1 MNQAER
7 ERRLYLW
14 FLLAACVVANLLRWR
29 AVQVGLMSDD
39 FMQQAMIDGIYPGGD
54 TYVPFDLY
62 AFLRHDVM
70 IAHVEQGTAPW
81 WSVEELHGTV
91 LRPLASLLLWLDRTL
106 LPGQVGLWH
115 AHSMLWFAGA
125 IVALGLALDRLLPRS
140 IAVLAV
146 VLFVCEAGVISPL
159 TWLAN
164 RCVLLCATFGFLAI
178 WAHLEW
184 RTPRASTPAW
194 RQRHGGVLVGIL
206 MTACIASGEYGL
218 GILAYLGAWEL
229 LLGPGSARTRLRALV
244 PALAP
249 VIIYLFIHKLR
260 GYGTSG
266 AEVYADPFHTPLGY
280 LDWASKRVPQLSSA
294 AFWSIPAA
302 TINVYRF
309 GLMRNRELWWMPAGP
324 TPDEYH
330 QGHINMSLC
339 GVALACVTVGLARRA
354 WTLEE
359 RGALR
364 VLVLGGLLGLLPI
377 SVAPAH
383 SRLLVVAQLAVC
395 PLIAAVIIGCV
406 RLLLGR
412 GPADITT
419 PSMGSRVRGAVLVP
433 IAGLLAWQH
442 TLGDIRW
449 GNSYLRYLDALQ
461 ASNMVA
467 FTDGDLLKD
476 DLSGRDVII
485 VNGPSQ
491 SVGLFGSFVL
501 HTADLPTPRS
511 WRPLTLG
518 SNFASVA
525 NRPAA
530 NILVVSTVQGAWLRN
545 AGELFFRREDQP
557 LHTGD
562 MLTYPT
568 LSAEVL
574 RDDDGHPT
582 SVRFVFDRNL
592 DDPSLVFVVATEHG
606 IMRWNVPPVKGR
618 NVIPL
623 PKLPAVPEAE
633 NIHGL
638 LP

>member
-1 MNQAER
+1 
-7 ERRLYLW
+7 
-14 FLLAACVVANLLRWR
+14 V
-29 AVQVGLMSDD
+29 
-39 FMQQAMIDGIYPGGD
+39 
-54 TYVPFDLY
+54 
-62 AFLRHDVM
+62 
-70 IAHVEQGTAPW
+70 
-81 WSVEELHGTV
+81 
-91 LRPLASLLLWLDRTL
+91 
-106 LPGQVGLWH
+106 
-115 AHSMLWFAGA
+115 
-125 IVALGLALDRLLPRS
+125 
-140 IAVLAV
+140 
-146 VLFVCEAGVISPL
+146 
-159 TWLAN
+159 
-164 RCVLLCATFGFLAI
+164 
-178 WAHLEW
+178 
-184 RTPRASTPAW
+184 
-194 RQRHGGVLVGIL
+194 
-206 MTACIASGEYGL
+206 
-218 GILAYLGAWEL
+218 
-229 LLGPGSARTRLRALV
+229 
-244 PALAP
+244 
-249 VIIYLFIHKLR
+249 
-260 GYGTSG
+260 
-266 AEVYADPFHTPLGY
+266 
-280 LDWASKRVPQLSSA
+280 
-294 AFWSIPAA
+294 
-302 TINVYRF
+302 
-309 GLMRNRELWWMPAGP
+309 
-324 TPDEYH
+324 
-330 QGHINMSLC
+330 
-339 GVALACVTVGLARRA
+339 LACVAVGLARRA
-354 WTLEE
+354 WTPEE

-395 PLIAAVIIGCV
+395 PLIAAVILGCG

-412 GPADITT
+412 VAE
-419 PSMGSRVRGAVLVP
+419 PSVKSRVRGAVLLP

-449 GNSYLRYLDALQ
+449 GDAYLRYLDALQ

-467 FTDGDLLKD
+467 FTQGDLLRD

-511 WRPLTLG
+511 WRPLTIG

-525 NRPAA
+525 SRPTA
-530 NILVVSTVQGAWLRN
+530 NVLVVSTVQGAWLRN

-557 LHTGD
+557 LRTGD

-606 IMRWNVPPVKGR
+606 IMRWKVPRVKGR

-633 NIHGL
+633 SIHGL